1 VKYRFTV
8 SYEGEIE
15 APDPDSAR
23 TWAAEEVDAGLFAP
37 SIVEVE
43 PVTGKDEHGERVPG
57 GEHGD

>member
-1 VKYRFTV
+1 MKYHFTV

-23 TWAAEEVDAGLFAP
+23 TWAAEEVDAGLYQP

-43 PVTGKDEHGERVPG
+43 PVTGKDEHG
-57 GEHGD
+57 D